1 MCINSGAPNLT
12 IGATLEPFIE
22 FDINISP
29 NSTGLTARLTQ
40 TLPAVEVD
48 FTSLGN
54 VNSDCQPAGDN
65 NFSFFGVAYQVDA
78 SVTLETTASVQVK
91 SLPLLESVGLDPA
104 PSWDSTLFSHT
115 FPLLGGNQ
123 GNTTG
128 NCVVIADDGGNSTS
142 SNATNSSTTPTT
154 IQHPAAS
161 GTLLA
166 ASSAIP
172 TYNISKIQT
181 YYDSHDKTYPP
192 GISFQMLQ
200 DSGQQLPT
208 DLQPG
213 PSAPSAT
220 SPSGSGGSSS
230 AALSHGIGG
239 KMVIYPIAFVYAL
252 ASIAV
257 LI

>member
-1 MCINSGAPNLT
+1 
-12 IGATLEPFIE
+12 
-22 FDINISP
+22 
-29 NSTGLTARLTQ
+29 LTQ
-40 TLPAVEVD
+40 TLPAVELD

-65 NFSFFGVAYQVDA
+65 DFSFFDVAYTVDA
-78 SVTLETTASVQVK
+78 SLTLETAASVQLN
-91 SLPLLESVGLDPA
+91 SLPSLFEAAGFDPA
-104 PSWDSTLFSHT
+104 PSWNATLFSHT
-115 FPLLGGNQ
+115 FPLLGGDQ

-128 NCVVIADDGGNSTS
+128 NCIVIAGDGSKHT
-142 SNATNSSTTPTT
+142 
-154 IQHPAAS
+154 AAS
-161 GTLLA
+161 GILLA

-208 DLQPG
+208 DLQPR
-213 PSAPSAT
+213 PSAPT
-220 SPSGSGGSSS
+220 RGSGGSSS
-230 AALSHGIGG
+230 AALSHSIAG
-239 KMVIYPIAFVYAL
+239 KMAIYSITFECAL
-252 ASIAV
+252 VSVAV